1 MVKEMLSPQFF
12 YQLLQKQKETQVLLA
27 SLRLKLFTYLDKPVT
42 AELLSKQLDFDAVN
56 LDYLLRALVSI
67 GVLQINNDR
76 FVNSSESRMYLS
88 ENSEFYLGEYFLF
101 WEKKTGLCN
110 IEEFVRKGST
120 AERGKLLPHEFYDF
134 HELARLAAV
143 EIKTGRARSFV
154 QSAAEM
160 LPLDRRI
167 HVLDLGGGSG
177 RMLIELAKEFKN
189 VTGVVFEHP
198 SVIGVPQAEIAKE
211 NLKERLN
218 VMPGDFCADDIGT
231 GYDLVIASGI
241 LDFAGTQLN
250 DLVRRIYQAC
260 NEDALLYLV
269 SHEVSDDMTY
279 PKEAILGWLSSHLA
293 GLAIVMPKKIIRN
306 SLEDN
311 GFNPCHKA
319 EQGGVIKKLQGE
331 WYKKS

>member
-1 MVKEMLSPQFF
+1 MTNDILSPQLF

-27 SLRLKLFTYLDKPVT
+27 GLRLKLFTYLDKPIT
-42 AELLSKQLDFDAVN
+42 AELLSMQLDFDAVN

-76 FVNSSESRMYLS
+76 FVNSAESRMYLS

-110 IEEFVRKGST
+110 IEEFVRKGPT

-143 EIKTGRARSFV
+143 EIRTGRARSFV
-154 QSAAEM
+154 QSAAAM
-160 LPLDRRI
+160 LSQERSI

-177 RMLIELAKEFKN
+177 RMLIELAKEYKN

-198 SVIGVPQAEIAKE
+198 SVIDVPQAEIAKE
-211 NLKERLN
+211 NLANRLTT
-218 VMPGDFCADDIGT
+218 MSGDFCTDDFGS
-231 GYDLVIASGI
+231 GYNVVIASGI
-241 LDFAGTQLN
+241 LDFAGAQLN
-250 DLVRRIYQAC
+250 DLVKRIYQAC

-269 SHEVSDDMTY
+269 SHEVSEDMTY

-293 GLAIVMPKKIIRN
+293 GLAIVMPKKMIRK

-311 GFNPCHKA
+311 GFHACQKA

-331 WYKKS
+331 WYKRY